1 MSATNYLPQR
11 HLNLVSNSPPY
22 ATSKAHPSP
31 RLSDRLAHLLH
42 EIESF
47 LLACTYEE
55 MCSFWKAIANM
66 RQYFQDLQTYSLYV
80 EIPYF
85 LSDRRKNRDFCR
97 ILEVLADLNYP
108 KLHLSQNQRHVSKV
122 TSRATSRVPS
132 HAKPDFMRSI

>member
-1 MSATNYLPQR
+1 MSATNYLPQH
-11 HLNLVSNSPPY
+11 HLNLIANSPPH
-22 ATSKAHPSP
+22 ATSKAASNPN
-31 RLSDRLAHLLH
+31 LSDRLTYLLR

-55 MCSFWKAIANM
+55 MCSFWKSIANM
-66 RQYFQDLQTYSLYV
+66 RQYFHGLQTYSLCV

-108 KLHLSQNQRHVSKV
+108 KLHLSQSHRH
-122 TSRATSRVPS
+122 AHRVNN
-132 HAKPDFMRSI
+132 HASSDFFRRTK